1 MRSGQIQSKQRVT
14 SRWRRVLWTDKLAE
28 CAAACCRH
36 ACGRNCLSQSL
47 LELTA
52 VGAVMALPGAMSE
65 ETVPS
70 LTSNRLAL
78 TDSSPCDV

>member
-1 MRSGQIQSKQRVT
+1 MRSDQIQSKQRVK
-14 SRWRRVLWTDKLAE
+14 SRWRRVLWTDGLAE

-36 ACGRNCLSQSL
+36 ACGCNCLSQFL
-47 LELTA
+47 LALTA
-52 VGAVMALPGAMSE
+52 VSAVMALPGAMSE

-78 TDSSPCDV
+78 TDSSTCDV